1 MEMYSGYKFLT
12 QDQPSSE
19 IMTILGKLPDRWGRM
34 DQISRLVLVEVGRT
48 LKEYGLLESNNRS
61 LSSQKVGLVVGTR
74 RGSLTTDLAYCDS
87 LQKGLN
93 HASPALFSYTLA
105 NISLA
110 EAAVHYCLTGP
121 VYALFSK
128 QPYEDALQEAKRWLN
143 TVNYP
148 LQIVAG
154 KVDVLPDITSPLL
167 SHKMEE
173 YQTGAKFVVI

>member
-1 MEMYSGYKFLT
+1 
-12 QDQPSSE
+12 
-19 IMTILGKLPDRWGRM
+19 M

-48 LKEYGLLESNNRS
+48 LKEYGLLDSNSRS
-61 LSSQKVGLVVGTR
+61 LPPSQTVGLVAGTR
-74 RGSLTTDLAYCDS
+74 RGSLTTDLAYCAS
-87 LQKGLN
+87 LQKGIN

-110 EAAVHYCLTGP
+110 EAAVHYSLTGP

-154 KVDVLPDITSPLL
+154 QVDVFPDITSPLL

-173 YQTGAKFVVI
+173 YQTGARFVVL